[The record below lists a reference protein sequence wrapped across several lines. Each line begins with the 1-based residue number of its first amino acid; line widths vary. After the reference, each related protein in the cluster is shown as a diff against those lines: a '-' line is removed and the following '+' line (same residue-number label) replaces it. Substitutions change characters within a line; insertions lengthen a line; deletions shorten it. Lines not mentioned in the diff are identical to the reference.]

1 VPLRLPELAAS
12 VHAET
17 LAAVTL
23 GAVVA
28 TLSGVAANL
37 WEARIRR
44 RERERSAALLF
55 GEVISTLRT
64 ILAAA
69 LDSMSVGERYGQVTR
84 RMLISA
90 RREVDIY
97 ERNRESLIDLRD
109 PQLRV
114 DVHSLMVRMTMP
126 LDGILA
132 SLTDPSLADPEARE
146 RGVGFMV
153 ETLTKFPPL
162 IERLAR
168 VAHQSFDRYDDV
180 FAPGTASD
188 VAARPLPE
196 RK

>member
-1 VPLRLPELAAS
+1 LPLRLSELTS
-12 VHAET
+12 NVHAET

-28 TLSGVAANL
+28 TLSGLAANL
-37 WEARIRR
+37 WEARIHR
-44 RERERSAALLF
+44 RERERAAALLL

-69 LDSMSVGERYGQVTR
+69 LDSMAVGERYGQVTR

-114 DVHSLMVRMTMP
+114 DVHSLMVRTTMP

-132 SLTDPSLADPEARE
+132 SLADPTLADPQARE
-146 RGVGFMV
+146 RGVGFMI

-180 FAPGTASD
+180 FAPGEVRNAVT
-188 VAARPLPE
+188 RPVS
-196 RK
+196 KG